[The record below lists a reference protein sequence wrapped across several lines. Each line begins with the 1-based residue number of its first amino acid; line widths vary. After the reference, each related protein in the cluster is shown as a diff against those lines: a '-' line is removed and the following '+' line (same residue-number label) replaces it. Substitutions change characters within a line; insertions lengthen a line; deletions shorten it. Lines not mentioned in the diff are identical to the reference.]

1 MDGGTDRRTDGWQ
14 VYPAVKE
21 KSPWL
26 HLGSSYTFGHGNV
39 YAESE
44 ILLGAQEYLGLCVYC
59 PLHLKANKA
68 AEGRG
73 SRVVSHIKR
82 ELLFLLTLLT
92 PSERLSGA
100 G

>member
-1 MDGGTDRRTDGWQ
+1 MLKRRAPGCTW
-14 VYPAVKE
+14 
-21 KSPWL
+21 
-26 HLGSSYTFGHGNV
+26 GSSYTFGHGNV